1 MTPAERAQIL
11 REAEY
16 EELTGQRLH
25 KLAIDGR
32 AATGYEAKRIL
43 TAKAEPVEK
52 DRSTASISNNRG
64 FSLLK

>member
-43 TAKAEPVEK
+43 GQKAEPVG
-52 DRSTASISNNRG
+52 RSRETAPITDNRG